1 MIMAPNAEVVV
12 GQSGKNFYGAIYA
25 KAIVV
30 HQNANFAWGGAAAG
44 KNYHCKGISSIFG
57 LCHGF
62 LKR

>member
-30 HQNANFAWGGAAAG
+30 HQNANFAWGRLCGRRQELPLQR
-44 KNYHCKGISSIFG
+44 HFVHIRIMSWIS
-57 LCHGF
+57 
-62 LKR
+62 